1 MRTFIRAKQFE
12 IVKHLLLPGLWMCLA
27 ASLNSGCGDAPKNGT
42 FARAENGRILIDGKP
57 CYFLGTNLWYAPILA
72 STGEGGNRP
81 RLARELDSLAACGVT
96 NLRVLVGAEGD
107 AGVTAKIEPILQ
119 YAPGQYDDRLLDG
132 LDYLLAQLG
141 QRGMKAVLYLN
152 NSWEWSGGY
161 SQYLAWSGEGKAPIP
176 CIDGYETYTDY
187 VARFIPN
194 MRARELFENHVRFIV
209 GRTNRYTG
217 LKYTEDPAIFSWQIC
232 NEPRPFGTA
241 NHEAFAEWIAQTA
254 RLIRSLDPNHMI
266 STGSEGFYGCES
278 NLELTE
284 RIHAIPEIAYVNLHI
299 WPSNWRWVDRNAL
312 AEGLEN
318 AKEMTRKYI
327 DMHLEIGRRLNKPVI
342 IEEFGFPR
350 DSFQFARNTPTTL
363 RDAYYS
369 EILDRLVESKRSG
382 GILAGANFWAWGGE
396 ARPEHLYWERGDDY
410 CGDPAQEQQG
420 LYSVFNDD
428 STVEL
433 IRHTNQLLEQ

>member
-1 MRTFIRAKQFE
+1 MSRRKPQLRLRFRSGKQ
-12 IVKHLLLPGLWMCLA
+12 VLR
-27 ASLNSGCGDAPKNGT
+27 
-42 FARAENGRILIDGKP
+42 RAENGRILIHGKP
-57 CYFLGTNLWYAPILA
+57 CYFLGANLWYAPILA

-81 RLARELDSLAACGVT
+81 RLARELDSLAACGIT

-141 QRGMKAVLYLN
+141 QRGMQAVLYLN

-176 CIDGYETYTDY
+176 CVDGYETYTDY
-187 VARFIPN
+187 VSRFIPN

-266 STGSEGFYGCES
+266 STGSEASTAAKATWNSPNGSMPSPKSLRQPPHLAQQLALGRSQRAGRRVGKRQRDDPKIHRHASGDRPAAEQAGHHRGV
-278 NLELTE
+278 
-284 RIHAIPEIAYVNLHI
+284 RIPARQLPVRKEHADYPARRLLHGD
-299 WPSNWRWVDRNAL
+299 PRPARRVETQRR
-312 AEGLEN
+312 G
-318 AKEMTRKYI
+318 
-327 DMHLEIGRRLNKPVI
+327 IGR
-342 IEEFGFPR
+342 
-350 DSFQFARNTPTTL
+350 SQFLGMGRRGPARTPL
-363 RDAYYS
+363 
-369 EILDRLVESKRSG
+369 L
-382 GILAGANFWAWGGE
+382 GA
-396 ARPEHLYWERGDDY
+396 RR
-410 CGDPAQEQQG
+410 
-420 LYSVFNDD
+420 
-428 STVEL
+428 
-433 IRHTNQLLEQ
+433 